1 MADKN
6 MEIYE
11 AVRSVPKEAKKPIS
25 GGRLKGM
32 TDINPMWRIKTL
44 TEQFG
49 PCGFGWH
56 ADLVERWT
64 EKVEGTTE
72 IAAFV
77 KIELFVK
84 QGNEWSKGIVGIG
97 GSMLSTNERNG
108 LYVNDECFKMAY
120 TDAISSA
127 CKQLGV
133 GADVYWEKDTT
144 KYNDVKRDN
153 SNEERATKTQK
164 YNDKVQSAV
173 NYAEDAGAA
182 EQIEKLSP
190 NAGGARMS
198 EEHQN
203 VLQQLLAQNGMMAVQ
218 VFGKSLNQMYD
229 ADFERAVERIGKLVK
244 KGNQ

>member
-11 AVRSVPKEAKKPIS
+11 AVRSVPQEAKKPIS

-32 TDINPMWRIKTL
+32 TDINPMWRIKKL
-44 TEQFG
+44 TEMFG
-49 PCGFGWH
+49 ACGFGWY

-72 IAAFV
+72 IAAFI

-133 GADVYWEKDTT
+133 GADVYWDKDTT
-144 KYNDVKRDN
+144 KYNDVKREN
-153 SNEERATKTQK
+153 SNAERATKTQK
-164 YNDKVQSAV
+164 YEQKVEEAV
-173 NYAEDAGAA
+173 QYAEAV
-182 EQIEKLSP
+182 SP
-190 NAGGARMS
+190 NAGGIRMS
-198 EEHQN
+198 DEHQH
-203 VLQQLLAQNGMMAVQ
+203 VLQQLLAQNSMMAVE
-218 VFGKSLNQMYD
+218 VFGKPLNQMYD
-229 ADFERAVERIGKLVK
+229 ADFDRAVDRVGKLVQKGK
-244 KGNQ
+244 K